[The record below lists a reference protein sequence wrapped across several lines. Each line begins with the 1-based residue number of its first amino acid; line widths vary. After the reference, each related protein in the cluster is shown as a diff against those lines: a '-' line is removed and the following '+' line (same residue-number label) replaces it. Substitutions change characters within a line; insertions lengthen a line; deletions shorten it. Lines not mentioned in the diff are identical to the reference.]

1 VPRPS
6 GISTQPHAHSK
17 ARALDILVMEDDP
30 ALGELVRDALRRD
43 GNRVLLLENGL
54 LAMAHLHAKLVDQL
68 PMPDL
73 IVADAVL
80 PGFKG
85 LDIVASLRRAGC
97 ALGVIMVTS
106 FASDEMRAKAGE
118 LGAIAVLDKPFDLDT
133 LRTLVASRREAR

>member
-1 VPRPS
+1 MPRTAEV
-6 GISTQPHAHSK
+6 STQSHSHAK

-43 GNRVLLLENGL
+43 GHRVLLLENGL
-54 LAMAHLHAKLVDQL
+54 LAMAHLHAKLVDRL

-97 ALGVIMVTS
+97 ALGVILITA
-106 FASDEMRAKAGE
+106 FAPDELRAKAGE
-118 LGAIAVLDKPFDLDT
+118 LGALAVLGKPFDLDL
-133 LRTLVASRREAR
+133 LRTLVASRREVR